1 MSTQPLNSW
10 VKGTQMLDKLPQQTE
25 LARVGQ
31 RQSTLTNC
39 KELLNQQVMCSH
51 SQLEQNLAVPEEE

>member
-1 MSTQPLNSW
+1 
-10 VKGTQMLDKLPQQTE
+10 MLGKLPRQTE
-25 LARVGQ
+25 LARVEQ
-31 RQSTLTNC
+31 RQSTLTNY